1 MMSEGLLDALS
12 EGFVVHQVEG
22 EVTEGP
28 LSSLTLQEEDNAPH
42 SSPQKK
48 LSEELTEVRSSL
60 FDLAAP
66 PLPLKMFDKI
76 H

>member
-12 EGFVVHQVEG
+12 EGCVVHQVED

-28 LSSLTLQEEDNAPH
+28 LSSLTLQEEDNAPP

-48 LSEELTEVRSSL
+48 LPEELTEVRSSL
-60 FDLAAP
+60 FDLATPP
-66 PLPLKMFDKI
+66 PLENI
-76 H
+76 